1 MADRLGLT
9 HGFRYVA
16 FFGRGSRNPSWITNM
31 LGVSGSLHPGHI
43 KKLADTGI
51 GAIVDLRE
59 EDRDDPELLAQHGIR
74 FLHFP
79 VPDTWSPDQ
88 AQLVRGTEW
97 VLSQLAAGRKTLIH
111 CKNGVGRSV
120 VLACCVLI
128 QQGQDLAGA
137 LHQVKACRR
146 GVALSQHQMNG
157 LEQFARLAKPSSPTA
172 LDLRFHSQSK
182 RFVL

>member
-1 MADRLGLT
+1 MLT
-9 HGFRYVA
+9 HGFRYEASV
-16 FFGRGSRNPSWITNM
+16 GWGSPNLSWITNL

-43 KKLADTGI
+43 KELADMGV

-79 VPDTWSPDQ
+79 VPDTWSPSQ
-88 AQLVRGTEW
+88 AQLVHGTEW
-97 VLSQLAAGRKTLIH
+97 VLSQLAAGRKTLVH

-128 QQGQDLAGA
+128 QQGQDLAGV
-137 LHQVKACRR
+137 LRQVKACRQ

-157 LEQFARLAKPSSPTA
+157 LEQFARLAKLPNPA
-172 LDLRFHSQSK
+172 APDLRFHSQGK